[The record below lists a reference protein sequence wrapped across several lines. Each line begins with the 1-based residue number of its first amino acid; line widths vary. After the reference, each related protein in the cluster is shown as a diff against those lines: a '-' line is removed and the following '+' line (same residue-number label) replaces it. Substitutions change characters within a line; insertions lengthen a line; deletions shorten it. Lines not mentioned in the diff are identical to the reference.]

1 MSLGGS
7 TQAGLAD
14 EASDLDVHVYWMP
27 PLAPP
32 GERAAALAR
41 FADPGSIRADI
52 HSWGLEDHFAVEGQ
66 YVELI
71 YFHLG
76 DLQEQVE
83 RAYGE
88 GLDSEAFT
96 TSFLY
101 TLAHG
106 QALYD
111 PTRAFAA
118 MRERLNNS
126 FPDATFQALLDH
138 RPPLLHFEIKL
149 LRRAQQRNDRL
160 FVQQLRASFQAMF
173 FNLLF
178 TLNRRY
184 HPGGKRLLIHSR
196 GCPIRPMAN
205 EERWEA
211 SARMAADDPALP
223 DLLEGLAVD
232 LLRLIDEHSGVGV
245 RHEVW

>member
-1 MSLGGS
+1 
-7 TQAGLAD
+7 
-14 EASDLDVHVYWMP
+14 MP

-32 GERAAALAR
+32 DERAAAITGL
-41 FADPGSIRADI
+41 ADPGSTRVDV
-52 HSWGLEDHFAVEGQ
+52 HSWGLEDHFAVDGR

-106 QALYD
+106 QSLYD
-111 PTRAFAA
+111 SAPALAA

-126 FPDATFQALLDH
+126 FPDATY
-138 RPPLLHFEIKL
+138 R
-149 LRRAQQRNDRL
+149 
-160 FVQQLRASFQAMF
+160 
-173 FNLLF
+173 
-178 TLNRRY
+178 
-184 HPGGKRLLIHSR
+184 
-196 GCPIRPMAN
+196 
-205 EERWEA
+205 
-211 SARMAADDPALP
+211 
-223 DLLEGLAVD
+223 
-232 LLRLIDEHSGVGV
+232 
-245 RHEVW
+245 

>member
-1 MSLGGS
+1 MTASEHTEQVLARIVAGVSPIEGVAAMSLGGS

-14 EASDLDVHVYWMP
+14 ESSDLDVHVYWMP

-32 GERAAALAR
+32 DERAAGIAR
-41 FADPGSIRADI
+41 FADPGSLRVDI
-52 HSWGLEDHFAVEGQ
+52 HSWGLEDHFAIEAR

-106 QALYD
+106 RSLYD
-111 PTRAFAA
+111 PTRVLAA

-126 FPDATFQALLDH
+126 FPDATYRAILDR

-149 LRRAQQRNDRL
+149 NYIKLSSRSLRSVA
-160 FVQQLRASFQAMF
+160 
-173 FNLLF
+173 
-178 TLNRRY
+178 
-184 HPGGKRLLIHSR
+184 
-196 GCPIRPMAN
+196 
-205 EERWEA
+205 
-211 SARMAADDPALP
+211 
-223 DLLEGLAVD
+223 
-232 LLRLIDEHSGVGV
+232 
-245 RHEVW
+245 